1 MNIQEIGLIRMNKK
15 KMASEIMVIAGMAI
29 LLIYILDAMVGAG
42 ETGFLPMTAEERG
55 RTFGTSSMILFLVS
69 FGVGYK
75 ERSLPLTSLLI
86 SGGALMGTS
95 VLFASAMA
103 EGGLL
108 EAPGAFVAVIII
120 GYIIMAL
127 GILRV
132 IQGRDKKIIIS

>member
-1 MNIQEIGLIRMNKK
+1 
-15 KMASEIMVIAGMAI
+15 MAI
-29 LLIYILDAMVGAG
+29 LLIYVLDAVVGEG

-55 RTFGTSSMILFLVS
+55 RTLGTSSMILFFVA
-69 FGVGYK
+69 FGVGFK

-86 SGGALMGTS
+86 TGGALMGTS
-95 VLFASAMA
+95 VLAASAMA

-127 GILRV
+127 GILRIV
-132 IQGRDKKIIIS
+132 QGRDRQMLSKNP

>member
-1 MNIQEIGLIRMNKK
+1 MNKLETILVRMRIK
-15 KMASEIMVIAGMAI
+15 KIASEIMVIAGMTI
-29 LLIYILDAMVGAG
+29 LLIYILDAMVGEG

-55 RTFGTSSMILFLVS
+55 RIFGPSSMLLFFVS

-86 SGGALMGTS
+86 AGGALMGTS
-95 VLFASAMA
+95 VLAASAMA
-103 EGGLL
+103 EGGLV
-108 EAPGAFVAVIII
+108 EAPVAFIAVIII

-132 IQGRDKKIIIS
+132 FLGRDKK